1 MQVLCKASN
10 SVSDI
15 RCNVCGQGFLV
26 YWTRTSST
34 ERGFAREGIQ
44 QGLRAQHTGSEDASA
59 HPAVGFNLPEW
70 VSEGGTSLGIA
81 PEWAA
86 A

>member
-34 ERGFAREGIQ
+34 GRGFAREGIQ
-44 QGLRAQHTGSEDASA
+44 QGLRAQHMGSEDASV

-70 VSEGGTSLGIA
+70 VGEAGASLGIA
-81 PEWAA
+81 PEWATA
-86 A
+86 